1 MATNKPTLSESFLKA
16 VQYPSR
22 ISANPAGLSEHL
34 VRQTQPSNEPVDLDS
49 EISKQIEALSGALTQ
64 YEETNGQP
72 NVELIAA
79 AQVVDELQVK
89 LNEAT
94 HRLEQ
99 VKSLGTPLDRLR
111 RATALAEN
119 RLTNLI
125 GEYSRIVTAELLLE
139 RFGQEVNVLKLSPAT
154 RQEIRLHRRLDS
166 LRSFEPLRT
175 SGETNA
181 DTEQRLQLRADVA
194 GERLT
199 ALREHISNDQKEN
212 AKK

>member
-1 MATNKPTLSESFLKA
+1 
-16 VQYPSR
+16 
-22 ISANPAGLSEHL
+22 
-34 VRQTQPSNEPVDLDS
+34 VDLDS

-79 AQVVDELQVK
+79 AQAVNELQVK
-89 LNEAT
+89 LSEAT

-119 RLTNLI
+119 RVTNLI
-125 GEYSRIVTAELLLE
+125 GEYSRIVEAELMTQK
-139 RFGQEVNVLKLSPAT
+139 FGQVVSTHKLSPAT
-154 RQEIRLHRRLDS
+154 KQELRLHRRLDV
-166 LRSFEPLRT
+166 LRNFEPLRT

-199 ALREHISNDQKEN
+199 ALREHTSNDQKEN